1 MKNQKRNFLKK
12 FGIGFLA
19 LFTTSVV
26 GMAGIF
32 LLILV
37 AYLIVGNGWNETVSD
52 IQNIQIGFW
61 FTILGLISTCLVW
74 NYLKRR
80 KSLFL
85 VCSRRFFLVF
95 ASITLIGSSIGT
107 SIGYVIYS
115 SNSSNGTCNIQ
126 DQLIKARSSVYAI
139 QGDKGSGSAIAISS
153 DGKLLTA
160 YHVIEDNP
168 NLKTYI
174 TDNQNNLTAIP
185 VRILSISPETDLA
198 LLSIDRQIGY
208 MDLVEVEDR
217 DVGSDVYA
225 VGFPVN
231 AFEAGSATV
240 TKGITSRLINTSDIP
255 GASANFKLIQTDA
268 ALNPGNSGGALV
280 GKCGVIGVND
290 AISEASRYAG
300 LPREEGIS
308 YAIDTFTI
316 KKVFGL

>member
-12 FGIGFLA
+12 FCIGLLS
-19 LFTTSVV
+19 LFTTIV
-26 GMAGIF
+26 AGVMGII

-37 AYLIVGNGWNETVSD
+37 TYLIVGNGWNETASE

-61 FTILGLISTCLVW
+61 FTILGLISTCLAW
-74 NYLKRR
+74 NYLKHR

-85 VCSRRFFLVF
+85 ILSRIFFLAF
-95 ASITLIGSSIGT
+95 ASLTLLGTSIAT
-107 SIGYVIYS
+107 SIGYVVYS
-115 SNSSNGTCNIQ
+115 SDSRNGTCNIQ

-139 QGDKGSGSAIAISS
+139 QGDNGSGSAIAISS

-160 YHVIEDNP
+160 YHVIENNP
-168 NLKTYI
+168 NLRTYI
-174 TDNQNNLTAIP
+174 TDSQTNLTEIP
-185 VRILSISPETDLA
+185 VRIVSISTETDLA

-208 MDLVEVEDR
+208 MDLAEVEDK

-225 VGFPVN
+225 VGYPAN
-231 AFEAGSATV
+231 AFEAGNATV
-240 TKGITSRLINTSDIP
+240 TKGITSRLIETSDIP
-255 GASANFKLIQTDA
+255 GASPNFKLIQTDA

-290 AISEASRYAG
+290 AISEASSYAG